1 MLEDS
6 EVATGHLGQLAGVT
20 RRVVTVLLLAS
31 LSRSASLSVET
42 SRNSRNDT
50 GASVPTTCGPVEL
63 AMTEL
68 APITQ
73 TDDSESERISDV
85 ISHRHVH
92 RTFVVRVL
100 WSLVIDFNYVR

>member
-73 TDDSESERISDV
+73 TTPSRSVLVMLSLIVTCIEPSSSES
-85 ISHRHVH
+85 
-92 RTFVVRVL
+92 FGL
-100 WSLVIDFNYVR
+100 